1 MELKIGDLVLDR
13 DGTLGMIEGF
23 DMNLFLIKIDWFGSR
38 PAHTIHVSWRAGQT
52 DRSRYLDF
60 REKLK

>member
-1 MELKIGDLVLDR
+1 MQLKIGDLVLDR

-23 DMNLFLIKIDWFGSR
+23 DMKLFLIKIDWFGFR
-38 PAHTIHVSWRAGQT
+38 PAHNVSWRAGQT